1 MLACDGVWD
10 VMTSQSAAEYIGQSV
25 LESDFVVTSDKLTM
39 VCYDLL
45 LECLK
50 RGSEDNMT
58 VLIIPANADATRAS
72 KSMGQKEANT
82 SKVRRQLWLQTNV

>member
-1 MLACDGVWD
+1 MACDGVWD

-25 LESDFVVTSDKLTM
+25 LESGFVSTSDKLTM

-58 VLIIPANADATRAS
+58 VLIIPTNADVTS
-72 KSMGQKEANT
+72 KAKIEDAKEAKD
-82 SKVRRQLWLQTNV
+82 SQVRRQLWLESND